1 MAVAE
6 AQEPTGV
13 RGLALVFVQDMTD
26 AGERASSDEEDGSA
40 DNQLNT
46 DAGEPDA
53 VAALEQ
59 PRAVFQPDWSR
70 FGALPLPLA
79 AHCVSHT

>member
-1 MAVAE
+1 MAE
-6 AQEPTGV
+6 AQEPTDG

-26 AGERASSDEEDGSA
+26 AGERAEDGAAVA

-46 DAGEPDA
+46 DGRVREPE
-53 VAALEQ
+53 AAAARDQ

-70 FGALPLPLA
+70 FGALPMPLA
-79 AHCVSHT
+79 AHCAFHT